1 MDSFET
7 IRRELLRLA
16 GAKSHPICI
25 NTRRVSA
32 LYNVPEK
39 SLRRELTKLAEEKKV
54 RLAGWD
60 GRELRPF
67 DAWANADAFV
77 ESKSDDGQVHVGP
90 WDGQ

>member
-7 IRRELLRLA
+7 LRRELLRLA
-16 GAKSHPICI
+16 GAKRHSICI
-25 NTRRVSA
+25 NTRRISA
-32 LYNVPEK
+32 LYNIPEK
-39 SLRRELTKLAEEKKV
+39 SLRRELTKLAEQKMI

-60 GRELRPF
+60 GREVRPF

-77 ESKSDDGQVHVGP
+77 ESKSDDGHVHLGP